1 LDGPFVFAPIERR
14 KPLPSPMLG
23 RRNALAMALPSVLI
37 SVLYAFWAFAVG
49 SYFRHWEKG
58 IEGGFLY
65 RYEMGV

>member
-1 LDGPFVFAPIERR
+1 
-14 KPLPSPMLG
+14 MLG